1 MIVNDKFNMKNNT
14 SWSENIINITI
25 SFFEFSVI
33 LLHARYFKLYVAP
46 IYYKI
51 LHTQL

>member
-14 SWSENIINITI
+14 SWSENIINFTI
-25 SFFEFSVI
+25 SFFAFSVL
-33 LLHARYFKLYVAP
+33 LLHARYFQLSVVQ

-51 LHTQL
+51 VHT